1 MAQAEKQTRR
11 RRPFGWVILLLAFV
25 VTPLAEI
32 AVFIQVG
39 GLIGLWPT
47 LALIVLSAVI
57 GTWVLRL
64 QGLGLLDRARRQ
76 LDRGAVP
83 VFEVFS
89 GACLILAGAL
99 LLTPGFITD
108 TVGALLLVPPVRALL
123 YRLVRDRLVI
133 HAETRLGGRGAPPP
147 GPTTEGRVI
156 EGEYEE
162 VGPDE
167 RGRTP
172 PDDDRPVP
180 PPRGGWGGPRP

>member
-11 RRPFGWVILLLAFV
+11 RRPFVWAILLLALIAM
-25 VTPLAEI
+25 PLAEI

-57 GTWVLRL
+57 GIWILRL
-64 QGLGLLDRARRQ
+64 QGIGLLDRARRQ

-108 TVGALLLVPPVRALL
+108 AVGALLLVPPVRALL
-123 YRLVRDRLVI
+123 YGLVRDRLVV
-133 HAETRLGGRGAPPP
+133 HAETRLRARGTPPP
-147 GPTTEGRVI
+147 GATREGRVI

-162 VGPDE
+162 VGLDG
-167 RGRTP
+167 RGR
-172 PDDDRPVP
+172 PDDDRPMP
-180 PPRGGWGGPRP
+180 PPRGGWEPPR